1 MTLAVH
7 MSLWHDV
14 QLHWEMMQNK
24 GRSIVHMPSFCFDA
38 GMAAGIGALIV
49 IIVRSHAQAF
59 GNKSLDKS
67 APLLDM
73 IVEGQDLEKFSVFY
87 RFAKFHGRGQSSG
100 VESSSTD
107 AAARSHK
114 PFLQRYV
121 TVLPMPQNLP
131 DRRFLWSLVL
141 QARNGHASSQAL
153 KFTWYEWEVIFDR
166 FDLT

>member
-131 DRRFLWSLVL
+131 DRRTTFILIIHSSSVL
-141 QARNGHASSQAL
+141 EDEEAADDVVEAAL
-153 KFTWYEWEVIFDR
+153 
-166 FDLT
+166 